1 MSASLCKVQHGAL
14 SRITYN
20 LVGGARLV
28 QHFSRRP
35 AAGMKVILLT
45 KPDDRGDRAEA
56 TIRAIFANS
65 SFVIEVLRIEF
76 GKKKPLEHDFQC
88 DWLISYVCPWVIP
101 QRVLQ
106 QARHNVNFHPG
117 PPDYPGTG
125 CYNFALYN
133 GETQYGVTAHE
144 MKPKVDSGT
153 IYAVRRFPILPD
165 DSVDTLQDRADG
177 IMFGL
182 FEETLRKIAGGTN
195 PVAADPPEQW
205 HPTKK
210 ATTSKDLDRLRVIPL
225 DADDYEVARRARAM
239 AHRRYPTGGACV
251 ELHGCRFYIPFED
264 AMRCDAKHVAHMDP
278 NKAHE
283 PRHRRIQPVH
293 NLGEKKISP
302 FEIEEAMM
310 RISWQESDTWVVE
323 RSSDRL
329 VIRPA
334 SSAAPESLSTVDTVL
349 DAVLGAIAATNR
361 SSPDPDTPIFAQGIN
376 SANLVRLMSELQE
389 LAGAGVTLNP
399 ALLLADPMTPRKLAQ
414 LLLSGSGSATTPPST
429 SLQVMLQDVRAAQSE
444 LLEAITSSRA
454 VGVLHQDS
462 AAAAAA
468 HAPPPPKYAIIGGG
482 GHASEVIMEIRR
494 EGRCEVVGVFDDNP
508 ASHGTLL
515 EGVKVVG
522 DSASVP
528 ADADVL
534 ICIGQNE
541 VRKRIAEKL
550 PERAD
555 RGAPYWPRG
564 ECIVAESASVGAGTF
579 IAHGCYIGPRAK
591 VGKHCIIN
599 AFANI
604 GHDAVVEDY
613 AFVGGGAMLAGFSE
627 IGEGAILGMGAIVAP
642 KVRVGPWSTVMINS
656 AVVADVPAS
665 TACGGVP
672 GVSFGPTER
681 TNPGSRNSFYADASA
696 R

>member
-1 MSASLCKVQHGAL
+1 
-14 SRITYN
+14 
-20 LVGGARLV
+20 
-28 QHFSRRP
+28 
-35 AAGMKVILLT
+35 MKVILLT
-45 KPDDRGDRAEA
+45 KPDARGDRAEA

-133 GETQYGVTAHE
+133 GDTQYGVTAHE

-225 DADDYEVARRARAM
+225 NADDYEVARRARAM

-329 VIRPA
+329 VIRPG

-376 SANLVRLMSELQE
+376 SATLVRLMSELQE

-444 LLEAITSSRA
+444 LREAITSSRA

-541 VRKRIAEKL
+541 VQDCREAARTRRSRRAILAARRVHCGRERLGWRWHLYCARLLHWAARKGGQALHNQRLCEHRPRCRRRGLRVCWRRRDARRLQRNWGGSDSRNGGDCRAQGARGPMVDRDDQLGGRRRRTRFHRLRRRARREL
-550 PERAD
+550 RAHRAD
-555 RGAPYWPRG
+555 ESW
-564 ECIVAESASVGAGTF
+564 VA
-579 IAHGCYIGPRAK
+579 
-591 VGKHCIIN
+591 
-599 AFANI
+599 
-604 GHDAVVEDY
+604 
-613 AFVGGGAMLAGFSE
+613 
-627 IGEGAILGMGAIVAP
+627 
-642 KVRVGPWSTVMINS
+642 
-656 AVVADVPAS
+656 
-665 TACGGVP
+665 
-672 GVSFGPTER
+672 
-681 TNPGSRNSFYADASA
+681 
-696 R
+696 